1 MKQIIS
7 FVAAI
12 AACSYTHTATAQQPD
27 TLKTATLQV
36 INLHCANDMPTIK
49 KRLLNQDGIDDVTFT
64 PLRYESSS
72 FTIHYHTAVTTALQ
86 IEKLIETTPSCDDP
100 NEYPYRVAKAR
111 KTKQ

>member
-12 AACSYTHTATAQQPD
+12 VACSYTSMAHGQQPD
-27 TLKTATLQV
+27 TVKTATIQV

-49 KRLLNQDGIDDVTFT
+49 KRLLNQDGIDDVSFT

-72 FTIHYHTAVTTALQ
+72 FTIHYHTAVTTAQQ
-86 IEKLIETTPSCDDP
+86 IEQLIETTPGCDDP
-100 NEYPYRVAKAR
+100 NEHPYRVAKTR
-111 KTKQ
+111 KNKQ

>member
-12 AACSYTHTATAQQPD
+12 AACSYSSVACAQQPD
-27 TLKTATLQV
+27 SVKTATIQV

-49 KRLLNQDGIDDVTFT
+49 KRLLNQDGIDEVTFT

-72 FTIHYHTAVTTALQ
+72 FTVHYHTAVTNALQ
-86 IEKLIETTPSCDDP
+86 IEQLIETTPSCDDP
-100 NEYPYRVAKAR
+100 NEHPYRVARSRKA
-111 KTKQ
+111 KQ

>member
-12 AACSYTHTATAQQPD
+12 AACSYSSVACAQQPD
-27 TLKTATLQV
+27 SVKTATIQV

-72 FTIHYHTAVTTALQ
+72 FTIHYHTAVTSVRE
-86 IEKLIETTPSCDDP
+86 IEKLIESTPDCENP
-100 NEYPYRVAKAR
+100 NEYPYRVAKTR
-111 KTKQ
+111 KAKQ